1 MHFEQH
7 TFCVDFT
14 YCTSMYS
21 GKSEYDHEFVFGYFT
36 HHNENGIPILIIL
49 NTEEHSVSF
58 RIESAYY
65 NHSGVIAANNQF
77 VTNFT
82 ADVIVS
88 SIYDQTNGIY
98 LTTSSDGVVVIGQ
111 NSHKSATTDTFNI
124 LPVQKLCVEKYIY
137 YGVSVPQ
144 INVPSLWNSTIL
156 LVGTYAET
164 TLQLTVT
171 QEVIVGILDT
181 ISTLVPGV
189 QYTFQI
195 YKLQTVYIQSFYDLS
210 GTKIVTDNPL
220 SVFSGHGCAFVP
232 SSVGACDHIVE
243 QIPPTVLW
251 GKSHYT
257 AGLGGRRRYTI
268 KVLAAQNLTIVDIF
282 CNDSKETHSL
292 NEGEFVTKIL
302 EFEINC
308 AIHSNEQVIVAQ
320 FSHGFRD
327 DNIDDVFVY
336 GYGDPSMIF
345 VPATIHYS
353 NKFDISTLVDP
364 AKSDYE
370 HYANIVVL
378 AEYYQPEM
386 IYLIANGIN
395 KSLETEEWKP
405 INVDGIT
412 EAYAAQVSILEGTST
427 IAHSNPA
434 ALMTVIVY
442 GSASAVS
449 YGHSGKLNTQGL
461 FGKLMYFADSMQ

>member
-1 MHFEQH
+1 
-7 TFCVDFT
+7 
-14 YCTSMYS
+14 MYP
-21 GKSEYDHEFVFGYFT
+21 GKSEYDHEFVFGYFE

-111 NSHKSATTDTFNI
+111 NSHEAASTDTFNI

-144 INVPSLWNSTIL
+144 IKGSSLWNSTIL

-164 TLQLTVT
+164 TLQLIVT
-171 QEVIVGILDT
+171 QEVVVGILDT

-189 QYTFQI
+189 QYTFLI
-195 YKLQTVYIQSFYDLS
+195 NRLQTVYIQSFNDLS
-210 GTKIVTDNPL
+210 GTKIVTDNPI
-220 SVFSGHGCAFVP
+220 SVFSGHPCALVP
-232 SSVGACDHIVE
+232 PSIGACDHIVE

-292 NEGEFVTKIL
+292 NEGEFFTKII

-308 AIHSNEQVIVAQ
+308 AIHSNEQVVVAQ
-320 FSHGFRD
+320 FSHGYQD
-327 DNIDDVFVY
+327 EIVDDVIID

-364 AKSDYE
+364 AESDYE
-370 HYANIVVL
+370 HYANVVVL

-412 EAYAAQVSILEGTST
+412 EAYAAQVSISEGAST

-434 ALMTVIVY
+434 ALMTVTNY
-442 GSASAVS
+442 GSATAQS
-449 YGHSGKLNTQGL
+449 YGHSGKLNTQGI
-461 FGKLMYFADSMQ
+461 FGKLMCVVDSMY